1 MEVLFFARTSA
12 SVVRHDKEIV
22 AFAVTIRVVEDAL
35 SLLLISTSSTALL
48 NIALQTLRHG
58 IVDYESYVSLVD
70 AHTECDGR
78 NDHLDL
84 VLHPARLDLL
94 AARVRELCVI
104 VVALHLIVPFKYLG

>member
-35 SLLLISTSSTALL
+35 SLLLISTS
-48 NIALQTLRHG
+48 
-58 IVDYESYVSLVD
+58 
-70 AHTECDGR
+70 DGR

-94 AARVRELCVI
+94 AARVRELCMI

>member
-1 MEVLFFARTSA
+1 MEVLFLARTSA
-12 SVVRHDKEIV
+12 CVVRHDEEIV
-22 AFAVTIRVVEDAL
+22 AFAVAIRVVEDAL

-48 NIALQTLRHG
+48 DIAFQTLRHG

-104 VVALHLIVPFKYLG
+104 VVALHLIVPFQYLG